1 MAKGAGEKSPVL
13 YSAVNLRY
21 IQNEDQ
27 HTRPRRLT
35 KFVCKQG
42 SPDNL
47 VGTFIADLA
56 LQILSFREN
65 IRKEKFYRCLEK
77 YSDSRYNYHIN
88 LCVPEFAKGGN

>member
-42 SPDNL
+42 YRTTWWGRLLPIWPCKSCLFGKTYAKKNSID
-47 VGTFIADLA
+47 A
-56 LQILSFREN
+56 LKNTVILD
-65 IRKEKFYRCLEK
+65 I
-77 YSDSRYNYHIN
+77 III
-88 LCVPEFAKGGN
+88 

>member
-35 KFVCKQG
+35 KFVCGTGQ
-42 SPDNL
+42 PDGDVYCRSGLANL
-47 VGTFIADLA
+47 VFSGKHTQRKNSIDA
-56 LQILSFREN
+56 LKNTVILD
-65 IRKEKFYRCLEK
+65 I
-77 YSDSRYNYHIN
+77 III
-88 LCVPEFAKGGN
+88 